1 MGAVALYGCALCG
14 RRHLVDSLLWAA
26 ALRGSPGGWRPP
38 TPHRTDA
45 VHGWRIGSRL

>member
-1 MGAVALYGCALCG
+1 MGAPFSGDAILI
-14 RRHLVDSLLWAA
+14 DSLLWAA